1 MAHTSEGRNSLYVV
15 HSQESHI
22 ETPWKIC
29 TLPPPTSA
37 DFVHMDQRYAEL
49 DQVNES
55 LAFLKQLA
63 ADPSYDLHVARENWN
78 LGDKLIDIRHIVG
91 LARHFP
97 DRRIR
102 VDYNVLLGLNFIKYP
117 ENVIESDRSRSRPH
131 TALISLNQ
139 VYEPFVE
146 DPHVTR
152 DQAMLYAASRLSGR
166 DINIEQYNEPL
177 FQFDRSALRA
187 LPTSSDVLI
196 FPDAKSKAI
205 RGENRLEYSRKS
217 LSPSSWGAIFEKLDR
232 QARYAIV
239 RGTAF
244 PDYCDAVIEQARSA
258 GHTIDVV
265 ETDLNGIVRAIL
277 STKKFVGM
285 DSGTTHLADHVIK
298 AAQIAG
304 REIAFREIF
313 APVYAYRSYGISGA
327 QRPTLCIPNY
337 EPELSVTTHDIDPQ
351 LAADFISS

>member
-1 MAHTSEGRNSLYVV
+1 MAHTTEDSRSLYIV
-15 HSQESHI
+15 HGQESRI
-22 ETPWKIC
+22 ESPWKIC

-37 DFVHMDQRYAEL
+37 DFTHMDQRYAGL
-49 DQVNES
+49 DQVNEG
-55 LAFLKQLA
+55 LAFLKLFA
-63 ADPSYDLHVARENWN
+63 EDPSYDLHVARVNFN
-78 LGDKLIDIRHIVG
+78 LGDRLIDIRHLVG

-102 VDYNVLLGLNFIKYP
+102 VDYNVLLGLNFMKYP
-117 ENVIESDRSRSRPH
+117 ENVIESDRRRSPSH
-131 TALISLNQ
+131 TALISLDQ
-139 VYEPFVE
+139 LYEPFVE

-152 DQAMLYAASRLSGR
+152 DQGMLYVASRLSGR
-166 DINIEQYNEPL
+166 DVNSEQYNAPL
-177 FQFDRSALRA
+177 FQFEGSALRK
-187 LPTSSDVLI
+187 LPISSDVLI

-205 RGENRLEYSRKS
+205 RGENRLEHSSKS
-217 LSPSSWGAIFEKLDR
+217 LSPSSWGAIFAKLDR

-239 RGTAF
+239 RGTSF
-244 PDYCDAVIEQARSA
+244 PYYCDAVIEQARSA
-258 GHTIDVV
+258 GLTVDVV

-285 DSGTTHLADHVIK
+285 DSGTTHLADQVIK

-313 APVYAYRSYGISGA
+313 APVYTYRTYGISGA

-337 EPELSVTTHDIDPQ
+337 EQELSATTYDIDPQ
-351 LAADFISS
+351 LAADFIMT